1 MGYRKLR
8 WPQAITLFPKGFDQ
22 VIPQVMAL
30 FVPYLVLVFPVA
42 TTRDRL
48 LFGRQIG
55 PFMKHWWLLPISPGR
70 ISNEPK

>member
-30 FVPYLVLVFPVA
+30 FVPYLMLVFFPVE

-48 LFGRQIG
+48 LFGRRLG
-55 PFMKHWWLLPISPGR
+55 PFMAHWWL
-70 ISNEPK
+70 